1 MDKASI
7 MMPAIMPI
15 AMHAANV
22 ITTICAGTKDG
33 ATLAANRLPA
43 HQTVVKP

>member
-7 MMPAIMPI
+7 MMPLII
-15 AMHAANV
+15 QITMHAENV
-22 ITTICAGTKDG
+22 TSIICAGTKDG